1 MEIGEK
7 GDPGY
12 EYYVVEDKSQNSMLI
27 YSKLE
32 HIETL
37 KIVQDVSKKDVKVYA
52 WNQYLGQAEIHS
64 TALCSG
70 GAARQVNNLHFIVN
84 SLIWAPMAPNMFTL
98 WTGHIASCLE

>member
-12 EYYVVEDKSQNSMLI
+12 EYYVAEDISQNSILI

-37 KIVQDVSKKDVKVYA
+37 KMIQDGSKKALKVYHC
-52 WNQYLGQAEIHS
+52 NQYLGQTEIHS
-64 TALCSG
+64 TVLCTG
-70 GAARQVNNLHFIVN
+70 GAARQVNTVYPRIV
-84 SLIWAPMAPNMFTL
+84 SAETILF
-98 WTGHIASCLE
+98 

>member
-12 EYYVVEDKSQNSMLI
+12 EYYVVEDISQNSMLI

-37 KIVQDVSKKDVKVYA
+37 KIVQDVSKKYVTVYA
-52 WNQYLGQAEIHS
+52 STFYLGVAEIES
-64 TALCSG
+64 TAFCKG
-70 GAARQVNNLHFIVN
+70 GAARQVNNIPFLMSGSSHIRHVSKLEIVVELGLLFSN
-84 SLIWAPMAPNMFTL
+84 
-98 WTGHIASCLE
+98 

>member
-37 KIVQDVSKKDVKVYA
+37 KIVQDMSKKNVKVYA
-52 WNQYLGQAEIHS
+52 GNQYLGQAEIHS
-64 TALCSG
+64 TTLCSG
-70 GAARQVNNLHFIVN
+70 GAARQVNNTRNKGLRRFF
-84 SLIWAPMAPNMFTL
+84 LD
-98 WTGHIASCLE
+98 CD